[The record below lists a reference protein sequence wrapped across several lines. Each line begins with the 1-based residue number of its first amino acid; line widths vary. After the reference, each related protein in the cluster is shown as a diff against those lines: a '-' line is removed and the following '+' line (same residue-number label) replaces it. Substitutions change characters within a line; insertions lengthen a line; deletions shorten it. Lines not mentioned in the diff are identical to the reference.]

1 MNTAVLRRHASAKPL
16 RLSGISETLL
26 IPLWARA
33 LETRRPDAILR
44 DPIAL
49 EIFESIDYDFSK
61 FEGAWTTQTGIA
73 IRTKLLDEAASAFL
87 AANPEGVVINLGA
100 GLGTRFCRIDNGSVH
115 WYEVDLPYVIA
126 LRKRFFRPTRR
137 YRFIAGSVTE
147 PSTLERITA
156 GRRSVLVLAEG
167 LFMYFPE
174 TDVRS
179 LCERLPKRF
188 PRAQMLLEILS
199 PFSLG
204 MGKYDPC
211 VSQVAEG
218 LLEFRWALSD
228 CRMMERWGCGLR
240 VLQEWN
246 VLNYHR
252 ERWGW
257 LGWLNLLAP
266 YALPMLGNRIVHL
279 RFA

>member
-126 LRKRFFRPTRR
+126 LRKRFFRQTRR

-156 GRRSVLVLAEG
+156 GSRSVMVLAEG

-174 TDVRS
+174 ADVRS

>member
-137 YRFIAGSVTE
+137 SRFIAGSVTE

>member
-1 MNTAVLRRHASAKPL
+1 MNTAVLRRHAPVKPV

-33 LETRRPDAILR
+33 METRRPDAILR

-49 EIFESIDYDFSK
+49 EIFESLDYDFSK
-61 FEGAWTTQTGIA
+61 FRGAWTTQTGIA
-73 IRTKLLDEAASAFL
+73 IRTKLLDESTSAFL
-87 AANPEGVVINLGA
+87 AANPDGVVINLGA
-100 GLGTRFCRIDNGSVH
+100 GLSTRFSRIDNGSVH

-126 LRKRFFRPTRR
+126 LRKRFFRQTRR

-147 PSTLERITA
+147 PSTMERITA
-156 GRRSVLVLAEG
+156 GSRSVMVLAEG

-174 TDVRS
+174 ADVRS
-179 LCERLPKRF
+179 LCERLRKRF
-188 PRAQMLLEILS
+188 PKAQMLLEILA
-199 PFSLG
+199 PLSLA

-211 VSQVAEG
+211 VSQVAG
-218 LLEFRWALSD
+218 GTLEFRWTLSD
-228 CRMMERWGCGLR
+228 CRMMERWGCGLH
-240 VLQEWN
+240 VLREWN

-257 LGWLNLLAP
+257 LGWLYLLAP
-266 YALPMLGNRIVHL
+266 YALPVLGNRIVHL
-279 RFA
+279 RFV